1 MKHHQ
6 VTIKDIAQQLSISPS
21 TVSRALK
28 DHPDININTRKAVKE
43 LAKKLNYK
51 PNKVAL
57 SLLNN
62 SSKIIGV
69 IIPEII
75 HHFFSSVIS
84 GIEKKANDAGYNI
97 MICQSNESYEKEI
110 NTVQAL
116 LSSHIDGLII
126 SISKQTEKFEHLK
139 DIQEMGIPLVF
150 FDRICNEIKA
160 DNVTIDDFD
169 GAYKITEHLINCGR
183 KNIIHLSGPQNLLIG
198 TKRKEGYI
206 SALKKNNI
214 PINNNNIIFCDT
226 HDMALEI
233 VPKLLQKNKNI
244 DGIFAVNDETAIGAM
259 KAIKKYGLKIPE
271 DIAVGGFT
279 NSKISQMSDPDLTT
293 IDQRG
298 YEIGETATE
307 LLINRINNP
316 DEENNIS
323 KVLKTELI
331 IRNST
336 TLKLK

>member
-1 MKHHQ
+1 MRHHQ
-6 VTIKDIAQQLSISPS
+6 ITIKDIAQQLSISPS

-28 DHPDININTRKAVKE
+28 DHPDININTRKTVKE

-69 IIPEII
+69 IVPEII

-84 GIEKKANDAGYNI
+84 GIEKKANAAGYNL

-116 LSSHIDGLII
+116 LSSHIDGIII
-126 SISKQTEKFEHLK
+126 SISKETKKYDHLRE
-139 DIQEMGIPLVF
+139 IQEMGIPLVF
-150 FDRICNEIKA
+150 FDRICNEINA
-160 DNVTIDDFD
+160 DNVIIDDFE
-169 GAYKITEHLINCGR
+169 GAYKITEHLINTGR

-214 PINNNNIIFCDT
+214 SVNYNNIVFCDT
-226 HDMALEI
+226 HDMALKI
-233 VPKLLQKNKNI
+233 VPKLLKRDKNI
-244 DGIFAVNDETAIGAM
+244 NGILAVNDETAIGAI
-259 KAIKKYGLKIPE
+259 KAIKKNGLKIPE
-271 DIAVGGFT
+271 DIAVAGFT

-298 YEIGETATE
+298 FEIGETASE
-307 LLINRINNP
+307 LLINKIDNP
-316 DEENNIS
+316 QENKEYIS
-323 KVLKTELI
+323 KILKTELI

-336 TLKLK
+336 IKE